1 LYVTDLTEREIKETA
16 QMVRGYPLCR
26 IGIAARGDRDRY
38 VADSMNWF
46 RDATQTELTTVAELA
61 DRSYGAWQW

>member
-1 LYVTDLTEREIKETA
+1 
-16 QMVRGYPLCR
+16 MVRGYPLCR